1 MLTYADVCCRWQD
14 WGDNRRVPPRAAA
27 SSALRWRAWRCDN
40 MRLVQRVRDSCHVS
54 EPPPPLPQE
63 EQYYMEA
70 VREGVSDTCIVKID
84 VEAAGLREHE
94 EVWFCAASMLAY
106 AGVC

>member
-1 MLTYADVCCRWQD
+1 
-14 WGDNRRVPPRAAA
+14 
-27 SSALRWRAWRCDN
+27 
-40 MRLVQRVRDSCHVS
+40 
-54 EPPPPLPQE
+54 
-63 EQYYMEA
+63 MEA
-70 VREGVSDTCIVKID
+70 VREGVSDTCIVKMD

>member
-1 MLTYADVCCRWQD
+1 
-14 WGDNRRVPPRAAA
+14 
-27 SSALRWRAWRCDN
+27 
-40 MRLVQRVRDSCHVS
+40 
-54 EPPPPLPQE
+54 
-63 EQYYMEA
+63 MEA